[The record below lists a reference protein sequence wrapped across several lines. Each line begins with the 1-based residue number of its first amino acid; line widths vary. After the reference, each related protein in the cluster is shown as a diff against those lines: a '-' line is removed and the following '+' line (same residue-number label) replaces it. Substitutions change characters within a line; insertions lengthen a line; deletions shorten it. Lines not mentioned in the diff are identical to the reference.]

1 MIPSAAIFVFV
12 CSLFD
17 GEKIVYSILEDLT
30 RLSGLSRNQGDE
42 CRSYQN
48 PQNPQNPPRVTL
60 LAAAERSIIGVSR
73 SAGWR
78 GGVRDGDGDLYF
90 LCAVMSAFLKLLEQ
104 NLVAGLIQ

>member
-1 MIPSAAIFVFV
+1 MFLFV
-12 CSLFD
+12 LFFE

-48 PQNPQNPPRVTL
+48 PQNPPRVTL
-60 LAAAERSIIGVSR
+60 LAAAERSIIGASR

-90 LCAVMSAFLKLLEQ
+90 LCAVMAAFPKLLEQ
-104 NLVAGLIQ
+104 NVVAGLIQ